1 MKTRS
6 FPVTAGVALAL
17 FLLTAAT
24 VRAGIL
30 FGPFPFNLGP
40 AFPGQYYSFNVAY
53 GYSLPYTPAPDRYTF
68 PQNWDF
74 WRKPAP
80 PGNGGAPATASA
92 PAAAHPQVIPAAA
105 DREAGP
111 ATIEVRVPAGAEI
124 WVDDDK
130 TRQTGPVRVFR
141 SPPLEKGK
149 EYHYEVRARWTLA
162 GKEVEQT
169 QTVAVQGGGSAR
181 VAFPKR

>member
-6 FPVTAGVALAL
+6 FPVAAGAALAL
-17 FLLTAAT
+17 FLWTAAT
-24 VRAGIL
+24 GRAGIL

-53 GYSLPYTPAPDRYTF
+53 GYDLPFTPAPDRYRF

-74 WRKPAP
+74 WHKPAP
-80 PGNGGAPATASA
+80 PGDGCAPPTG
-92 PAAAHPQVIPAAA
+92 PAGAHPQVVPAAHV
-105 DREAGP
+105 RKAGP

-141 SPPLEKGK
+141 SPPLEEGK
-149 EYHYEVRARWTLA
+149 EYHYEVRARWSVA
-162 GKEVEQT
+162 GKPVEQT
-169 QTVAVQGGGSAR
+169 QTVAVQGGGRAR
-181 VAFPKR
+181 VDFPKP

>member
-6 FPVTAGVALAL
+6 FPVAAGAALAL
-17 FLLTAAT
+17 FLPAAAT
-24 VRAGIL
+24 GRAGIL
-30 FGPFPFNLGP
+30 FGPFPYNLGP
-40 AFPGQYYSFNVAY
+40 AFPGQVYSYNVAY
-53 GYSLPYTPAPDRYTF
+53 SYSLPFTPAPDRYTF

-80 PGNGGAPATASA
+80 PGTACA
-92 PAAAHPQVIPAAA
+92 PAAAPAPAARRPQVIPAGNI
-105 DREAGP
+105 REAAP

-124 WVDDDK
+124 WIDDEK

-149 EYHYEVRARWTLA
+149 EYPYAVRARWSLA
-162 GKEVEQT
+162 GKPVEQT
-169 QTVAVQGGGSAR
+169 QTVAVQGGVRAR
-181 VAFPKR
+181 VNFPRP